1 MEDYLQQGIQAAKD
15 GDKPRAFDLL
25 TRASEVPA
33 TSEKAWLWL
42 SSVVNDDSERLFCL
56 NNVLRINSDN
66 TTAQRG
72 TEVLRQKGIFPA
84 VPVYPEPRRGQD
96 FTPGQVS
103 SPNPNSKPSQ
113 AYFPSST
120 RNQTAPAPV
129 AVVASP
135 PKPGYETNW
144 QKQELSGL
152 FQYAAM
158 ELAANKSHQVVEK
171 LLVGRGASLETAK
184 TLVKDAQYAVKKL
197 RREKHKKRMTGGL
210 SMIIIGLVLT
220 CGSYAISDSFNGK
233 FFLFYGAIFVGL
245 INLIVGLIGWLVN
258 G

>member
-1 MEDYLQQGIQAAKD
+1 MDDYLQQGIEAAKA

-72 TEVLRQKGIFPA
+72 ADMLRQKGVFPA
-84 VPVYPEPRRGQD
+84 VPVYPTYQKTASMQD
-96 FTPGQVS
+96 FPAKQPPFSNSFVGNSPTPVRTQSTPV
-103 SPNPNSKPSQ
+103 PVVTTTPS
-113 AYFPSST
+113 
-120 RNQTAPAPV
+120 
-129 AVVASP
+129 
-135 PKPGYETNW
+135 YETDW
-144 QKQELSGL
+144 QRQDLSGL

-158 ELAANKSHQVVEK
+158 ELANKKSSKAVEK
-171 LLVGRGASLETAK
+171 ALVSRGATLETAK
-184 TLVKDAQYAVKKL
+184 AVVKDADYAVRKARSGKYKKQ
-197 RREKHKKRMTGGL
+197 MTSGL
-210 SMIIIGLVLT
+210 AVLIVGLIFT
-220 CGSYAISDSFNGK
+220 CGSYAIADSFNGK
-233 FFLFYGAIFVGL
+233 FVLFYGAIFVGL
-245 INLIVGLIGWLVN
+245 INLVIGFFGWLVN

>member
-1 MEDYLQQGIQAAKD
+1 MEDYLQQGIQAAKA

-56 NNVLRINSDN
+56 NNVLKINSDN

-72 TEVLRQKGIFPA
+72 AEMLRQKGIFPA
-84 VPVYPEPRRGQD
+84 VPVYPVSQQRQD
-96 FTPGQVS
+96 FTPRQVS
-103 SPNPNSKPSQ
+103 SPRTSQ
-113 AYFPSST
+113 ANFPSST
-120 RNQTAPAPV
+120 RNQTASAPV

-135 PKPGYETNW
+135 PKPSYETDW

-158 ELAANKSHQVVEK
+158 ELANKKPRQMVEK

-184 TLVKDAQYAVKKL
+184 TIVKDAQYAVKKL
-197 RREKHKKRMTGGL
+197 LREKYKARMKRGFILTV
-210 SMIIIGLVLT
+210 IGIVIT
-220 CGSYAISDSFNGK
+220 CGTYTFADSLGGRYV
-233 FFLFYGAIFVGL
+233 LFYGPVIFGL
-245 INLIVGLIGWLVN
+245 IDLVAGFFGWLFN